1 MCSMASSRMGTG
13 LLTSVCP
20 PRSAALLLTVDEWYC
35 CGWRRVWWETC
46 ADRSRRLHVGVES
59 EEVRLLRRMS
69 VQQKMETTKRSS
81 RVAMNI
87 DRERVCREM
96 QS

>member
-1 MCSMASSRMGTG
+1 MGTG

-20 PRSAALLLTVDEWYC
+20 PRSAALLLTVAEWYW
-35 CGWRRVWWETC
+35 CGRWRECEMC

-81 RVAMNI
+81 RVAMKI